1 MNIEFS
7 VEEYFHELMLMDEQ
21 YGQEEELYPWIYIL
35 LQMVECR
42 KREILKTLYRSVSI
56 RDVHNLE
63 ISENSEKLSPIKKNL
78 RAQKGVPDI
87 AILNTESSSFL
98 GCIEIKSTLHS
109 LCLDEG
115 NYSFANQVQYI
126 FNTAP
131 KTAERLKQADADCA
145 DKLKTENGTSLS
157 PEQEKLV
164 ISKLLP
170 YITEWIA
177 KDAGNKNFKL
187 TKFSDKPLTLSDL
200 NKEITVSSNHSMYY
214 LAVNSNNLD
223 KESIKKDQRIIQ
235 LGKSQNGSPNDATDA
250 EKKELQS
257 SLEQNEDLDHYTN
270 IQLTKLAAPNGKSDL
285 SVYVYVPEDLEKFKK
300 VLYTNGLVFFYLI
313 LQEAQ
318 EKDPTIQVRK
328 IADLTEIYNSCKN
341 YYQNEACTESL
352 SDILLSAN
360 AEWDKLISGLTSI
373 DWHKAPVAPLN
384 SASKENNLEEIHN
397 AHNKTK
403 DSHH

>member
-131 KTAERLKQADADCA
+131 KTAEHLKQADADCA

-235 LGKSQNGSPNDATDA
+235 LGKSQNGSPIEITFDKDRVFKRNSKTRFTND
-250 EKKELQS
+250 
-257 SLEQNEDLDHYTN
+257 
-270 IQLTKLAAPNGKSDL
+270 QLL
-285 SVYVYVPEDLEKFKK
+285 SHLEKFKK